1 MSEHAFFADAGEAG
15 DVDVDTAVEVAE
27 ACCLEVAVELHLG
40 VAGRGVLFVV
50 FETVQVLVSLAADV
64 ALVRLL
70 LLHAKGSRI
79 RSGGLGV
86 DDRECSVAVLM

>member
-27 ACCLEVAVELHLG
+27 AGCLEVAVELHLG

-70 LLHAKGSRI
+70 LLHAKSSRI
-79 RSGGLGV
+79 RSGSLGV
-86 DDRECSVAVLM
+86 DDGECSVAVLM